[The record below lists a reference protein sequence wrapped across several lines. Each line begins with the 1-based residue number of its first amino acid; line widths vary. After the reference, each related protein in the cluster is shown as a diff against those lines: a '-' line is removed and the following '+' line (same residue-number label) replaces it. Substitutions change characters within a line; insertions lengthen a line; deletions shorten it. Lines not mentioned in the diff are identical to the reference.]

1 MSESSAMQA
10 EYENAVSNQQLM
22 QLMDGLDELVMMLR
36 LDGTCAW
43 CNRAFAELLGKTRE
57 DLLGKAYPLPQLREL
72 MVAEPQHAVEA
83 WIDAGE
89 KGMRLIRLSAISGQD
104 AEGCV
109 ESLLIT
115 GRDMT
120 PLYRLQHPLH
130 VTGNGELLPVTAPQ
144 VSARIEH
151 ALQRAQ
157 RAEEYVVFLAL
168 QICGAAQPAV
178 DEQGYGASL
187 ERVAAA
193 LQQKI
198 RQGDTLTRLDSG
210 AYLLV
215 LEQVDCPE
223 AIAVVVDKLSVALSE
238 NQPADLPALAVNIGV
253 AISPDDGCE
262 PLELVDRAQQA
273 MQRAIMTDEK
283 ICYF

>member
-1 MSESSAMQA
+1 MQA
-10 EYENAVSNQQLM
+10 ERDNTVSNQHLM
-22 QLMDGLDELVMMLR
+22 QLMDSLGELVMMLR

-43 CNRAFAELLGKTRE
+43 CNRAFAEFLGKPRE
-57 DLLGKAYPLPQLREL
+57 ALLGKAYPLPELREL
-72 MVAEPQHAVEA
+72 MVTEPPHTIETWV
-83 WIDAGE
+83 DAGE
-89 KGMRLIRLSAISGQD
+89 KGMRLIRLNAVSGLD
-104 AEGCV
+104 VEGCV

-130 VTGNGELLPVTAPQ
+130 VIGSSDLLSVTAPQ
-144 VSARIEH
+144 TTARIEH
-151 ALQRAQ
+151 ALQRGQ

-168 QICGAAQPAV
+168 QISGAEAAL
-178 DEQGYGASL
+178 DENGYSASL
-187 ERVAAA
+187 ERIATA

-198 RQGDTLTRLDSG
+198 RQGDTLARLDSG

-223 AIAVVVDKLSVALSE
+223 AIAAVVDKLSSALSE

-253 AISPDDGCE
+253 AISPDDGAE

-273 MQRAIMTDEK
+273 MQRAIMNDEK

>member
-1 MSESSAMQA
+1 MNENSARPA
-10 EYENAVSNQQLM
+10 EREHAVSTGHLM
-22 QLMDGLDELVMMLR
+22 QLLDGLDELVMVLR

-43 CNRAFAELLGKTRE
+43 CNRAFAELLGSSR
-57 DLLGKAYPLPQLREL
+57 DALLGKAYPLPQLREL
-72 MVAEPQHAVEA
+72 MVSEPQQSVEA
-83 WIDAGE
+83 WINAGD
-89 KGMRLIRLSAISGQD
+89 KGMRLIRLSAISGVD
-104 AEGCV
+104 VEGCV
-109 ESLLIT
+109 ESLLVS

-130 VTGNGELLPVTAPQ
+130 VANSGDLLPVTAPQ
-144 VSARIEH
+144 TLARIEH

-157 RAEEYVVFLAL
+157 RAEEYVAFLAL
-168 QICGAAQPAV
+168 QISGAEPAIS
-178 DEQGYGASL
+178 ESGYSEAL
-187 ERVAAA
+187 ARITAA
-193 LQQKI
+193 LQRKI
-198 RQGDTLTRLDSG
+198 RQGDTLARLDSG

-223 AIAVVVDKLSVALSE
+223 AIAAVVGKLSATLSE
-238 NQPADLPALAVNIGV
+238 NQSADQPPLAVNIGV
-253 AISPDDGCE
+253 AISPDDGTE

>member
-1 MSESSAMQA
+1 MQA
-10 EYENAVSNQQLM
+10 ERDNTVSNQHLM
-22 QLMDGLDELVMMLR
+22 QLMDSLGELVMMLR

-43 CNRAFAELLGKTRE
+43 CNRAFAEFLGKPRE
-57 DLLGKAYPLPQLREL
+57 AVLGKAYPLPELREL
-72 MVAEPQHAVEA
+72 MVTEPPHTIETWV
-83 WIDAGE
+83 DAGE
-89 KGMRLIRLSAISGQD
+89 KGMRLIRLNAVSGVD

-109 ESLLIT
+109 ESLLVT

-130 VTGNGELLPVTAPQ
+130 VIGSSDLLSVTAPQ
-144 VSARIEH
+144 TTARIEH
-151 ALQRAQ
+151 ALQRGQ

-168 QICGAAQPAV
+168 QISGAEAAL
-178 DEQGYGASL
+178 DENGYSASL
-187 ERVAAA
+187 ERIATA

-198 RQGDTLTRLDSG
+198 RQGDTLARLDSG

-223 AIAVVVDKLSVALSE
+223 AIAAVVDKLSSALSE

-253 AISPDDGCE
+253 AISPDDGAE

-273 MQRAIMTDEK
+273 MQRAIMNDEK

>member
-1 MSESSAMQA
+1 MQA
-10 EYENAVSNQQLM
+10 ERDNTVSNQHLM
-22 QLMDGLDELVMMLR
+22 QLMDSLGELVMMLR

-43 CNRAFAELLGKTRE
+43 CNLAFAEFLGKPRE
-57 DLLGKAYPLPQLREL
+57 ALLGKAYPLPELREL
-72 MVAEPQHAVEA
+72 MVTEPPHTIETWV
-83 WIDAGE
+83 DAGE
-89 KGMRLIRLSAISGQD
+89 KGMRLIRLNAASGLD
-104 AEGCV
+104 VEGCV
-109 ESLLIT
+109 ESLLVT

-130 VTGNGELLPVTAPQ
+130 VIGSSDLLSVTAPQ
-144 VSARIEH
+144 TTARIEH
-151 ALQRAQ
+151 ALQRGQ

-168 QICGAAQPAV
+168 QISGAEAAL
-178 DEQGYGASL
+178 DENGYSASL
-187 ERVAAA
+187 ERIATA

-198 RQGDTLTRLDSG
+198 RQGDTLARLDSG

-223 AIAVVVDKLSVALSE
+223 AIAAVVDKLSSALSE

-253 AISPDDGCE
+253 AISPDDGAE

-273 MQRAIMTDEK
+273 MQRAIMNDEK

>member
-1 MSESSAMQA
+1 MQA
-10 EYENAVSNQQLM
+10 ERDNTVSNQHLM
-22 QLMDGLDELVMMLR
+22 QLMDSLGELVMMLR

-43 CNRAFAELLGKTRE
+43 CNRAFAEFLGKSRE
-57 DLLGKAYPLPQLREL
+57 ALLGKAYPLPELREL
-72 MVAEPQHAVEA
+72 MVTEPPHTIETWVN
-83 WIDAGE
+83 AGE
-89 KGMRLIRLSAISGQD
+89 KGMRLIRLNAVSGLD

-130 VTGNGELLPVTAPQ
+130 VIGSSDLLSVTAPQ
-144 VSARIEH
+144 TTARIEH
-151 ALQRAQ
+151 ALQRGQ

-168 QICGAAQPAV
+168 QISGAEAAL
-178 DEQGYGASL
+178 DENGYSASL
-187 ERVAAA
+187 ERIATA

-198 RQGDTLTRLDSG
+198 RQGDTLARLDSG

-223 AIAVVVDKLSVALSE
+223 AIAAVVDKLSSALSE

-253 AISPDDGCE
+253 AISPDDGAE

-273 MQRAIMTDEK
+273 MQRAIMNDEK

>member
-1 MSESSAMQA
+1 MQA
-10 EYENAVSNQQLM
+10 ERDNTVSNQHLM
-22 QLMDGLDELVMMLR
+22 QLMDSLGELVMMLR

-43 CNRAFAELLGKTRE
+43 CNRAFAEFLGKPRE
-57 DLLGKAYPLPQLREL
+57 ALLGKAYPLPELREL
-72 MVAEPQHAVEA
+72 MVTEPPHTTETWV
-83 WIDAGE
+83 DAGE
-89 KGMRLIRLSAISGQD
+89 KGMRLIRLNAVSGLD

-130 VTGNGELLPVTAPQ
+130 VIGSSDLLSVTAPQ
-144 VSARIEH
+144 TTARIEH
-151 ALQRAQ
+151 ALQRGQ

-168 QICGAAQPAV
+168 QISGAEAAL
-178 DEQGYGASL
+178 DENGYSASL
-187 ERVAAA
+187 ERIAIA

-198 RQGDTLTRLDSG
+198 RQGDTLARLDSG

-223 AIAVVVDKLSVALSE
+223 AIAAVVDKLSSALSE

-253 AISPDDGCE
+253 AISPDDGAE

-273 MQRAIMTDEK
+273 MQRAIMNDEK

>member
-1 MSESSAMQA
+1 MSENGSMQA
-10 EYENAVSNQQLM
+10 EWESAVLNQQLM

-57 DLLGKAYPLPQLREL
+57 ELLGKAYPLPQLREL
-72 MVAEPQHAVEA
+72 MVAEPRQAVEA
-83 WIDAGE
+83 WVESSDR
-89 KGMRLIRLSAISGQD
+89 GMRLIRLNAVSGKD

-130 VTGNGELLPVTAPQ
+130 VSGNSELLQVTAPQ
-144 VSARIEH
+144 ASARIEH

-157 RAEEYVVFLAL
+157 RADEYVVFLAL
-168 QICGAAQPAV
+168 QISGAEPAV
-178 DEQGYGASL
+178 DENGYSASL

-198 RQGDTLTRLDSG
+198 RQGDTLARLDSG

-223 AIAVVVDKLSVALSE
+223 AIRVVVDKLSSALSE

-273 MQRAIMTDEK
+273 MQRAIMADQQ

>member
-1 MSESSAMQA
+1 MQA
-10 EYENAVSNQQLM
+10 ERDNTVSNQHLM
-22 QLMDGLDELVMMLR
+22 QLMDSLGELVMMLR

-43 CNRAFAELLGKTRE
+43 CNLAFAEFLGKPRE
-57 DLLGKAYPLPQLREL
+57 ALLGKAYPLPELREL
-72 MVAEPQHAVEA
+72 MVTEPPHTIETWV
-83 WIDAGE
+83 DAGE
-89 KGMRLIRLSAISGQD
+89 KGMRLMRLNAASGLD
-104 AEGCV
+104 VEGCV
-109 ESLLIT
+109 ESLLVT

-130 VTGNGELLPVTAPQ
+130 VIGSSDLLSVTAPQ
-144 VSARIEH
+144 TTARIEH
-151 ALQRAQ
+151 ALQRGQ

-168 QICGAAQPAV
+168 QISGAEAAL
-178 DEQGYGASL
+178 DENGYSASL
-187 ERVAAA
+187 ERIAIA

-198 RQGDTLTRLDSG
+198 RQGDTLARLDSG

-223 AIAVVVDKLSVALSE
+223 AIAAVVDKLSSALSE

-253 AISPDDGCE
+253 AISPDDGAE

-273 MQRAIMTDEK
+273 MQRAIMNDEK

>member
-1 MSESSAMQA
+1 MQA
-10 EYENAVSNQQLM
+10 ERDNTVSNQHLM
-22 QLMDGLDELVMMLR
+22 QLMDSLGELVMMLR

-43 CNRAFAELLGKTRE
+43 CNRAFAEFLGKPRE
-57 DLLGKAYPLPQLREL
+57 ALLGKAYPLPELREL
-72 MVAEPQHAVEA
+72 MVTEPPHTIETWV
-83 WIDAGE
+83 DAGE
-89 KGMRLIRLSAISGQD
+89 KGMRLIRLNAASGLD
-104 AEGCV
+104 VEGCV
-109 ESLLIT
+109 ESLLVT

-130 VTGNGELLPVTAPQ
+130 VIGSSDLLSVTAPQ
-144 VSARIEH
+144 TTARIEH
-151 ALQRAQ
+151 ALQRGQ

-168 QICGAAQPAV
+168 QISGAEAAL
-178 DEQGYGASL
+178 DENGYSASL
-187 ERVAAA
+187 ERIATA

-198 RQGDTLTRLDSG
+198 RQGDTLARLDSG

-223 AIAVVVDKLSVALSE
+223 AIAAVVDKLSSALSE

-253 AISPDDGCE
+253 AISPDDGAE

-273 MQRAIMTDEK
+273 MQRAIMNDEK

>member
-1 MSESSAMQA
+1 MQA
-10 EYENAVSNQQLM
+10 ERDNTVSNQHLM
-22 QLMDGLDELVMMLR
+22 QLMDSLGELVMMLR

-43 CNRAFAELLGKTRE
+43 CNLAFAEFLGKPRE
-57 DLLGKAYPLPQLREL
+57 ALLGKAYPLPELREL
-72 MVAEPQHAVEA
+72 MVTEPPHTIETWV
-83 WIDAGE
+83 DAGE
-89 KGMRLIRLSAISGQD
+89 KGMRLIRLNAASGLD
-104 AEGCV
+104 VEGCV
-109 ESLLIT
+109 ESLLVT

-130 VTGNGELLPVTAPQ
+130 VIGSSDLLSVTAPQ
-144 VSARIEH
+144 TTARIEH
-151 ALQRAQ
+151 ALQRGQ

-168 QICGAAQPAV
+168 QISGAEAAL
-178 DEQGYGASL
+178 DENGYSASL
-187 ERVAAA
+187 ERIAIA

-198 RQGDTLTRLDSG
+198 RQGDTLARLDSG

-223 AIAVVVDKLSVALSE
+223 AIAAVVDKLSSALSE

-253 AISPDDGCE
+253 AISPDDGAE

-273 MQRAIMTDEK
+273 MQRAIMNDEK

>member
-1 MSESSAMQA
+1 MQA
-10 EYENAVSNQQLM
+10 ERDNTVSNQHLM
-22 QLMDGLDELVMMLR
+22 QLMDSLGELVMVLR

-43 CNRAFAELLGKTRE
+43 CNLAFTEFLGKPRE
-57 DLLGKAYPLPQLREL
+57 ALLDKAYPLPELREL
-72 MVAEPQHAVEA
+72 MVTAPPHTIETWV
-83 WIDAGE
+83 DARE
-89 KGMRLIRLSAISGQD
+89 KGMRLIRLNAVSGLD

-130 VTGNGELLPVTAPQ
+130 VAGSSDLLPVTAPQ
-144 VSARIEH
+144 TIARIEH
-151 ALQRAQ
+151 ALQRGQ

-168 QICGAAQPAV
+168 QISGAEAAL
-178 DEQGYGASL
+178 DENGYSASL
-187 ERVAAA
+187 ERIAIA

-198 RQGDTLTRLDSG
+198 RQGDTLARLDSG

-223 AIAVVVDKLSVALSE
+223 AIAAVVDKLSSALSE
-238 NQPADLPALAVNIGV
+238 NQPADLPTLAVNIGV
-253 AISPDDGCE
+253 AISPDDGAE
-262 PLELVDRAQQA
+262 PLELVDRAHQA
-273 MQRAIMTDEK
+273 MQRAIMNDEK

>member
-1 MSESSAMQA
+1 MQA
-10 EYENAVSNQQLM
+10 ERDNTVSNQHLM
-22 QLMDGLDELVMMLR
+22 QLMDSLGELVMMLR

-43 CNRAFAELLGKTRE
+43 CNLAFAEFLGKPRE
-57 DLLGKAYPLPQLREL
+57 ALLGKAYPLPELREL
-72 MVAEPQHAVEA
+72 MVTEPPHTIETWV
-83 WIDAGE
+83 DAGA
-89 KGMRLIRLSAISGQD
+89 KGMRLIRLNAVSGLD

-130 VTGNGELLPVTAPQ
+130 VIGSSDLLSVTAPQ
-144 VSARIEH
+144 TTARIEH
-151 ALQRAQ
+151 ALQRGQ

-168 QICGAAQPAV
+168 QISGAEAAL
-178 DEQGYGASL
+178 DENGYSASL
-187 ERVAAA
+187 ERIAIA

-198 RQGDTLTRLDSG
+198 RQGDTLARLDSG

-223 AIAVVVDKLSVALSE
+223 AIAAVVDKLSSALSE

-253 AISPDDGCE
+253 AISPDDGAE

-273 MQRAIMTDEK
+273 MQRAIMNDEK

>member
-1 MSESSAMQA
+1 MSENRTMQA
-10 EYENAVSNQQLM
+10 ERDNTVSNQHLM
-22 QLMDGLDELVMMLR
+22 QLMDSLGELVMMLR

-43 CNRAFAELLGKTRE
+43 CNRAFAEFLGKPRE
-57 DLLGKAYPLPQLREL
+57 ALLGKAYPLPELREL
-72 MVAEPQHAVEA
+72 MVTEPPHTIETWV
-83 WIDAGE
+83 DAGE
-89 KGMRLIRLSAISGQD
+89 KGMRLIRLNAVSGLD

-130 VTGNGELLPVTAPQ
+130 VIGSSDLLSVTAPQ
-144 VSARIEH
+144 TTARIEH
-151 ALQRAQ
+151 ALQRGQ

-168 QICGAAQPAV
+168 QISGAEAAL
-178 DEQGYGASL
+178 DENGYSASL
-187 ERVAAA
+187 ERIATA

-198 RQGDTLTRLDSG
+198 RQGDTLARLDSG

-223 AIAVVVDKLSVALSE
+223 AIAAVVDKLSSALSE

-253 AISPDDGCE
+253 AISPDDGAE

-273 MQRAIMTDEK
+273 MQRAIMNDEK

>member
-1 MSESSAMQA
+1 MSENSTMQA
-10 EYENAVSNQQLM
+10 EWDSAVFNQQLM

-57 DLLGKAYPLPQLREL
+57 DLLGKAYPLPELREL

-83 WIDAGE
+83 WVESAE
-89 KGMRLIRLSAISGQD
+89 KGARLIRLSAVSGLD

-120 PLYRLQHPLH
+120 PLYRLQHPLY
-130 VTGNGELLPVTAPQ
+130 VRGNSDLLPVTAPQ

-168 QICGAAQPAV
+168 QISGAGPVV
-178 DEQGYGASL
+178 DENGYSASL
-187 ERVAAA
+187 ERMALA

-198 RQGDTLTRLDSG
+198 RQGDTLAHLDSG
-210 AYLLV
+210 AYLLA

-223 AIAVVVDKLSVALSE
+223 AIAVVIDKLSAALSE
-238 NQPADLPALAVNIGV
+238 NQPVDLPALAINIGV
-253 AISPDDGCE
+253 AISPDDGSE
-262 PLELVDRAQQA
+262 PLALVDRAQQA
-273 MQRAIMTDEK
+273 MQRAIMTDNK

>member
-1 MSESSAMQA
+1 MQA
-10 EYENAVSNQQLM
+10 EWESAVSNQHLM
-22 QLMDGLDELVMMLR
+22 QLMDGLDELVMVLR

-43 CNRAFAELLGKTRE
+43 CNRAFAELLGKPRDE
-57 DLLGKAYPLPQLREL
+57 LLGKAYPLPQLREL
-72 MVAEPQHAVEA
+72 MVAEPQEKVEA
-83 WIDAGE
+83 WVETAE
-89 KGMRLIRLSAISGQD
+89 KGMRLIQLGAVSGQD
-104 AEGCV
+104 TEGCV
-109 ESLLIT
+109 ESLLIS

-120 PLYRLQHPLH
+120 PLYRLQHPLN
-130 VTGNGELLPVTAPQ
+130 VLTNGELLPVTAPHAA
-144 VSARIEH
+144 ARIEH

-157 RAEEYVVFLAL
+157 RADEYVVFLAL
-168 QICGAAQPAV
+168 QITGAEPAT
-178 DEQGYGASL
+178 DENGYSASL

-198 RQGDTLTRLDSG
+198 RQGDTLARLDSG

-223 AIAVVVDKLSVALSE
+223 AITVVVDKLSAALSE

-273 MQRAIMTDEK
+273 MQRAIMNDET

>member
-1 MSESSAMQA
+1 MQA
-10 EYENAVSNQQLM
+10 EGENAVSSHNLM
-22 QLMDGLDELVMMLR
+22 QLMDTLDELVMVLS
-36 LDGTCAW
+36 LDGTCSW
-43 CNRAFAELLGKTRE
+43 CNLAFAELLGKTRE
-57 DLLGKAYPLPQLREL
+57 ELQGRAYPLSQLREL
-72 MVAEPQHAVEA
+72 MVAEPQQSIEA
-83 WIDAGE
+83 WIETAA
-89 KGMRLIRLSAISGQD
+89 KGMRLIRFRAVTGQD

-130 VTGNGELLPVTAPQ
+130 VNGNAELLPVTAPQ
-144 VSARIEH
+144 TAARIEH
-151 ALQRAQ
+151 ALQRAK

-168 QICGAAQPAV
+168 QISGAEPAV
-178 DEQGYGASL
+178 TENGYSASL
-187 ERVAAA
+187 ERMATA

-198 RQGDTLTRLDSG
+198 RQGDTLARLDSG
-210 AYLLV
+210 AYLIV

-223 AIAVVVDKLSVALSE
+223 AIAAVVDKLSSTLSE

-253 AISPDDGCE
+253 AISPDDGTE
-262 PLELVDRAQQA
+262 ALELVDRAHQA
-273 MQRAIMTDEK
+273 LQRAIMTDEQ

>member
-1 MSESSAMQA
+1 MQA
-10 EYENAVSNQQLM
+10 ERDNTVSNQHLM
-22 QLMDGLDELVMMLR
+22 QLMDSLGELVMMLR

-43 CNRAFAELLGKTRE
+43 CNRAFAEFLGKPRE
-57 DLLGKAYPLPQLREL
+57 ALLGKAYPLPELREL
-72 MVAEPQHAVEA
+72 MVTEPPHTIETWVN
-83 WIDAGE
+83 AGE
-89 KGMRLIRLSAISGQD
+89 KGMRLIRLNAVSGLD

-130 VTGNGELLPVTAPQ
+130 VIGSSDLLSVTAPQ
-144 VSARIEH
+144 TTARIEH
-151 ALQRAQ
+151 ALQRGQ

-168 QICGAAQPAV
+168 QISGAEAAL
-178 DEQGYGASL
+178 DENGYSASL
-187 ERVAAA
+187 ERIATA

-198 RQGDTLTRLDSG
+198 RQGDTLARLDSG

-223 AIAVVVDKLSVALSE
+223 AIAAVVDKLSSALSE

-253 AISPDDGCE
+253 AISPDDGAE

-273 MQRAIMTDEK
+273 MQRAIMNDEK

>member
-1 MSESSAMQA
+1 
-10 EYENAVSNQQLM
+10 
-22 QLMDGLDELVMMLR
+22 
-36 LDGTCAW
+36 
-43 CNRAFAELLGKTRE
+43 
-57 DLLGKAYPLPQLREL
+57 
-72 MVAEPQHAVEA
+72 MVTEPPHTIETWV
-83 WIDAGE
+83 DAGE
-89 KGMRLIRLSAISGQD
+89 KGMRLIRLNAASGLD
-104 AEGCV
+104 VEGCV
-109 ESLLIT
+109 ESLLVT

-130 VTGNGELLPVTAPQ
+130 VIGSSDLLSVTAPQ
-144 VSARIEH
+144 TTARIEH
-151 ALQRAQ
+151 ALQRGQ

-168 QICGAAQPAV
+168 QISGAEAAL
-178 DEQGYGASL
+178 DENGYSASL
-187 ERVAAA
+187 ERIATA

-198 RQGDTLTRLDSG
+198 RQGDTLARLDSG

-223 AIAVVVDKLSVALSE
+223 AIAAVVDKLSSALSE

-253 AISPDDGCE
+253 AISPDDGAE

-273 MQRAIMTDEK
+273 MQRAIMNDEK

>member
-1 MSESSAMQA
+1 MQA
-10 EYENAVSNQQLM
+10 ERDNTVSNQHLM
-22 QLMDGLDELVMMLR
+22 QLMDSLGELVMMLR

-43 CNRAFAELLGKTRE
+43 CNLAFAEFLGKPRE
-57 DLLGKAYPLPQLREL
+57 ALLGKAYPLPELREL
-72 MVAEPQHAVEA
+72 MVTEPPHTIETWV
-83 WIDAGE
+83 DAGE
-89 KGMRLIRLSAISGQD
+89 KGMRLIRLNAVSGLD

-130 VTGNGELLPVTAPQ
+130 VIGSSDLLSVTAPQ
-144 VSARIEH
+144 TTARIEH
-151 ALQRAQ
+151 ALQRGQ

-168 QICGAAQPAV
+168 QISGAEAAL
-178 DEQGYGASL
+178 DENGYSASL
-187 ERVAAA
+187 ERIAIA

-198 RQGDTLTRLDSG
+198 RQGDTLARLDSG

-223 AIAVVVDKLSVALSE
+223 AIAAVVDKLSSALSE

-253 AISPDDGCE
+253 AISPDDGAE

-273 MQRAIMTDEK
+273 MQRAIMNDEK

>member
-1 MSESSAMQA
+1 MSENRTMQA
-10 EYENAVSNQQLM
+10 ERDNTVSNQHLM
-22 QLMDGLDELVMMLR
+22 QLMDSLGELVMMLR

-43 CNRAFAELLGKTRE
+43 CNLAFAEFLGKPRE
-57 DLLGKAYPLPQLREL
+57 ALLGKAYPLPELREL
-72 MVAEPQHAVEA
+72 MVTEPPHTIETWV
-83 WIDAGE
+83 DAGE
-89 KGMRLIRLSAISGQD
+89 KGMRLIRLNAVSGLD

-130 VTGNGELLPVTAPQ
+130 VIGSSDLLSVTAPQ
-144 VSARIEH
+144 TTARIEH
-151 ALQRAQ
+151 ALQRGQ

-168 QICGAAQPAV
+168 QISGAEAAL
-178 DEQGYGASL
+178 DENGYSASL
-187 ERVAAA
+187 ERIATA

-198 RQGDTLTRLDSG
+198 RQGDTLARLDSG

-223 AIAVVVDKLSVALSE
+223 AIAAVVDKLSSALSE

-253 AISPDDGCE
+253 AISPDDGAE

-273 MQRAIMTDEK
+273 MQRAIMNDEK

>member
-1 MSESSAMQA
+1 MRENSTMQA
-10 EYENAVSNQQLM
+10 EWENAVSNQHLM
-22 QLMDGLDELVMMLR
+22 LLMDGLDELVMVLR
-36 LDGTCAW
+36 LDGCCAW
-43 CNRAFAELLGKTRE
+43 CNQAFAELLGKARE
-57 DLLGKAYPLPQLREL
+57 ELLGKAYPLPQLREL
-72 MVAEPQHAVEA
+72 MVAEPQQAVEA
-83 WIDAGE
+83 WVDAGE
-89 KGMRLIRLSAISGQD
+89 RGMRLIRLNAISGQD
-104 AEGCV
+104 ADGCV

-130 VTGNGELLPVTAPQ
+130 VTGSGELLPATAPQ
-144 VSARIEH
+144 TAARIEH

-168 QICGAAQPAV
+168 QISGAEPKV
-178 DEQGYGASL
+178 DENGYSVSL
-187 ERVAAA
+187 ERVALA

-198 RQGDTLTRLDSG
+198 RQGDTLARLDSG

-223 AIAVVVDKLSVALSE
+223 AIAVVVDKLSAALSE

-253 AISPDDGCE
+253 AISPDDGSE
-262 PLELVDRAQQA
+262 PLELMDRAQQA
-273 MQRAIMTDEK
+273 MQRAIMADEK

>member
-1 MSESSAMQA
+1 MQA
-10 EYENAVSNQQLM
+10 ERDNTVSNQHLM
-22 QLMDGLDELVMMLR
+22 QLMDSLGELVMMLR

-43 CNRAFAELLGKTRE
+43 CNRAFAEFLGKPRE
-57 DLLGKAYPLPQLREL
+57 ALLGKAYPLPELREL
-72 MVAEPQHAVEA
+72 MVTEPPHTIETWV
-83 WIDAGE
+83 DAGE
-89 KGMRLIRLSAISGQD
+89 KGMRLIRLNAVSGLD

-130 VTGNGELLPVTAPQ
+130 VAGSSDLLPVTAPQ
-144 VSARIEH
+144 TTARIEH
-151 ALQRAQ
+151 ALQRGQ
-157 RAEEYVVFLAL
+157 RGEEYVVFLAL
-168 QICGAAQPAV
+168 QISGAEAAL
-178 DEQGYGASL
+178 DENGYSASL
-187 ERVAAA
+187 ERIATA

-198 RQGDTLTRLDSG
+198 RQGDTLARLDSG

-223 AIAVVVDKLSVALSE
+223 AIAAVVDKLSSALSE

-253 AISPDDGCE
+253 AISPDDGAE

-273 MQRAIMTDEK
+273 MQRAIMNDEK

>member
-1 MSESSAMQA
+1 MQA
-10 EYENAVSNQQLM
+10 ERDNTVSNQHLM
-22 QLMDGLDELVMMLR
+22 QLMDSLGELVMMLR

-43 CNRAFAELLGKTRE
+43 CNLAFAEFLGKPRE
-57 DLLGKAYPLPQLREL
+57 ALLGKAYPLPELREL
-72 MVAEPQHAVEA
+72 MVTEPPHTIETWV
-83 WIDAGE
+83 DAGE
-89 KGMRLIRLSAISGQD
+89 KGMRLIRLNAVSGLD
-104 AEGCV
+104 VEGCV
-109 ESLLIT
+109 ESLLVT

-130 VTGNGELLPVTAPQ
+130 VIGSSDLLSVTAPQ
-144 VSARIEH
+144 TTARIEH
-151 ALQRAQ
+151 ALQRGQ
-157 RAEEYVVFLAL
+157 RGEEYVVFLAL
-168 QICGAAQPAV
+168 QISGAEAAL
-178 DEQGYGASL
+178 DENGYSASL
-187 ERVAAA
+187 ERIATA

-198 RQGDTLTRLDSG
+198 RQGDTLARLDSG

-223 AIAVVVDKLSVALSE
+223 AIAAVVDKLSSALSE

-253 AISPDDGCE
+253 AISPDDGAE

-273 MQRAIMTDEK
+273 MQRAIMNDEK

>member
-1 MSESSAMQA
+1 MQA
-10 EYENAVSNQQLM
+10 ERDNTVSNQHLM
-22 QLMDGLDELVMMLR
+22 QLMDSLGELVMMLR

-43 CNRAFAELLGKTRE
+43 CNLAFAEFLGKPRE
-57 DLLGKAYPLPQLREL
+57 ALLGKAYPLPELREL
-72 MVAEPQHAVEA
+72 MVTEPPHTIETWV
-83 WIDAGE
+83 DAGE
-89 KGMRLIRLSAISGQD
+89 KGMRLIRLNAVSGLD

-130 VTGNGELLPVTAPQ
+130 VIGSSDLLSVTAPQ
-144 VSARIEH
+144 TTARIEH
-151 ALQRAQ
+151 ALQRGQ

-168 QICGAAQPAV
+168 QISGAEAAL
-178 DEQGYGASL
+178 DENGYSASL
-187 ERVAAA
+187 ERIATA

-198 RQGDTLTRLDSG
+198 RQGDTLARLDSG

-223 AIAVVVDKLSVALSE
+223 AIAAVVDKLSSALSE

-253 AISPDDGCE
+253 AISPDDGAE

-273 MQRAIMTDEK
+273 MQRAIMNDEK